1 MTGPRLWAIAL
12 LLFAASTQAAD
23 LDENFSIQEA
33 FADRFLMGAAVNV
46 ARYME
51 ADEAMRTSVLGHF
64 NALTPEN
71 AMKWERIHPTEGNW
85 NWAPADALVDLA
97 EEHGIHLTGHTLV
110 WHQQTPAWVFED
122 ADGNPATRD
131 LLLRRMETQIKTVVG
146 RYKGRVASWDVLN
159 EAFEEDG
166 SLRDT
171 PWRRIIG
178 DDYIELAFAMAH
190 QADPDALLFY
200 NDYNMF
206 APGRRAA
213 TVAMVEKLRSK
224 GIPVHGI
231 GMQAHMRV
239 DYPATL
245 DEFEASIIAFGDLGV
260 DVALTELD
268 ISVLPWPGEK
278 AGGADIADRHAYEA
292 AMNPYADG
300 LTPEAEAAFNQRYLD
315 LFEILLRHSDK
326 ITRVSVWGINDGN
339 TWRNNW
345 PMRGRTDFPLLIDRD
360 NKPKSVWQDIIGLM
374 EAGQ

>member
-1 MTGPRLWAIAL
+1 MIRRRLFIIIL
-12 LLFAASTQAAD
+12 LLGVVPTQAAD
-23 LDENFSIQEA
+23 LDEVFSIKEA
-33 FADRFLMGAAVNV
+33 FADHFRMGAAVNV

-51 ADEAMRTSVLGHF
+51 SNEAMQVSVLGHF

-97 EEHGIHLTGHTLV
+97 EKHSIHLTGHTLV
-110 WHQQTPAWVFED
+110 WHQQTPEWVFQD
-122 ADGNPATRD
+122 ADGNPASRE
-131 LLLRRMETQIKTVVG
+131 LLLQRMETQIKTVVG
-146 RYKGRVASWDVLN
+146 RYKGRVESWDVLN

-206 APGRRAA
+206 APGRRQAA
-213 TVAMVEKLRSK
+213 IAMVERLRSK

-239 DYPATL
+239 DYPPTL
-245 DEFEASIIAFGDLGV
+245 DEFEASVIAFAGLGV

-292 AMNPYADG
+292 KMNPYADG
-300 LTPEAEAAFNQRYLD
+300 LTPEAEAALDEKWVD
-315 LFEILLRHSDK
+315 LFRILLRHSDK
-326 ITRVSVWGINDGN
+326 ITRVTFWGINDGN

-345 PMRGRTDFPLLIDRD
+345 PMRGRTDYPLLIDRD
-360 NKPKSVWQDIIGLM
+360 NQPKPVWQDIIALLASV
-374 EAGQ
+374 E